1 MWHDKALFFYCTI
14 RRRDIIMFLVL
25 DTKNNNHQKL
35 VIVLLGIS
43 FVFYILRNSEQNTLL
58 AIMLML
64 VGGGV
69 YLSLY
74 PLETKPEATVKDRVK
89 TELDLHTAISGRVS
103 TNDGAASSES
113 YIIKS
118 FPKTGLKYLR
128 ENQDLLDIAKN
139 LTYLQV
145 YDKARFQDMLLL
157 MDRLHKVYM
166 YTLVGR
172 YSCQHGLTLFMDLRE
187 LVRERMYSFF
197 IVTPLKTKHMYGLD
211 PHGELNRSIHDFTTI
226 SRRMIKVVENYA
238 RRECKTP
245 YLDSTLPLATD
256 PATSQNIMP

>member
-1 MWHDKALFFYCTI
+1 
-14 RRRDIIMFLVL
+14 MFLTL
-25 DTKNNNHQKL
+25 DTRNNNHSEL
-35 VIVLLGIS
+35 VTVLLGIA

-64 VGGGV
+64 IGLGI
-69 YLSLY
+69 YFSLY
-74 PLETKPEATVKDRVK
+74 PPDTNKSPTIKDRTK
-89 TELDLHTAISGRVS
+89 AILDLDDVVSNRVS
-103 TNDGAASSES
+103 INDGAVTSES
-113 YIIKS
+113 YIVKS

-172 YSCQHGLTLFMDLRE
+172 YTCQHGLTLFIDLRE
-187 LVRERMYSFF
+187 LLRERLYSFF
-197 IVTPLKTKHMYGLD
+197 IVTPLKTNHMYGLD
-211 PHGELNRSIHDFTTI
+211 PHGELNKSIHDFTKV

-256 PATSQNIMP
+256 PATSPNIMP